1 LEGTR
6 GLEGCHRLEL
16 GREEGRKGC
25 GGGKMLISSFFGIR
39 QKVLRKNRSDK
50 KSLREETNRKKKP

>member
-1 LEGTR
+1 
-6 GLEGCHRLEL
+6 
-16 GREEGRKGC
+16 
-25 GGGKMLISSFFGIR
+25 MLISSFFGIR